1 MSTTLLEQSFHDNN
15 QHSVLSCDESAGM
28 SAVADTVPMRIRI
41 MGRKEL
47 RMNREEPSIAELIGG
62 IISVAGLVA
71 TLWLLAYIL

>member
-1 MSTTLLEQSFHDNN
+1 
-15 QHSVLSCDESAGM
+15 M